1 MSDLTSHESFVLSVI
16 RFVRAYGR
24 ESVRP
29 YGRTDVSEKIRDV
42 PENKSFSS
50 RKVGGKK
57 CRPRRCRTYRFCA
70 RVIRV
75 IRPAYSSGLR
85 VTGEQIHNVPEN
97 KSLMGKLIGQFYKK
111 SRYEI
116 SKTVRHGLYGRG
128 TIAKSRG
135 TITTEC
141 DRLDKFRSQFCWAKI
156 GQKTPFS
163 ARKKIRFRKR
173 IIC

>member
-1 MSDLTSHESFVLSVI
+1 MNLLFYRSYVFFARTGGNPYDRMDERTSPKKFATYLKTKVSSLKKLVVRSVDPVDAGLTVFAQGS
-16 RFVRAYGR
+16 AG
-24 ESVRP
+24 
-29 YGRTDVSEKIRDV
+29 
-42 PENKSFSS
+42 
-50 RKVGGKK
+50 
-57 CRPRRCRTYRFCA
+57 A
-70 RVIRV
+70 

-141 DRLDKFRSQFCWAKI
+141 DRLDKFRPQFCWAKI